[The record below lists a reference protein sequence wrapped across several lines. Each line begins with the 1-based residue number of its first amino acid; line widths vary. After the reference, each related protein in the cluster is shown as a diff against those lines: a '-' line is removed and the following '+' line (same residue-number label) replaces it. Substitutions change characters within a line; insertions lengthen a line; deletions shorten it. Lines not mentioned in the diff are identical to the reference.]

1 MDRRTAA
8 QPGIKRS
15 DSKES
20 IVSRASM
27 KSTST
32 VKSERVR
39 INIISMSLIEK

>member
-8 QPGIKRS
+8 QPGLKRS

-20 IVSRASM
+20 IVSHASM

-32 VKSERVR
+32 VKTERVK
-39 INIISMSLIEK
+39 NSLILRDTN